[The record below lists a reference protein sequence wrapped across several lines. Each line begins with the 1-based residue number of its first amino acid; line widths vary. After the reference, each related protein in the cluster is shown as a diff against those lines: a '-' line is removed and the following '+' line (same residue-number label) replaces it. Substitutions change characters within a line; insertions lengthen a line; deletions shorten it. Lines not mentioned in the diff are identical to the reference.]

1 MRSMCKWLFAAIL
14 SCATCVCLAE
24 GDPVGGEYLM
34 YWMVD
39 YSGKATDMATQVAE
53 KANAGWINP
62 NRDTANDFNW
72 SRLVAV
78 VDGEKVTVGAAEL
91 ELDSAQNS
99 LKAGSEA
106 NPLVADLSGVSG
118 PITSF
123 AVEFFNYSNGSLS
136 LLGWTESITPDEL
149 VANGM
154 IADFRDPKYPQ
165 ASYAVWSPM
174 EFAAVP
180 EPTSGLLLLIGGALL
195 ALRRRRRAE
204 ANVEG

>member
-39 YSGKATDMATQVAE
+39 YSGKASEMATQVADKTAE
-53 KANAGWINP
+53 GWINP
-62 NRDTANDFNW
+62 NRDTGNDFNW

-91 ELDSAQNS
+91 NS
-99 LKAGSEA
+99 LQAGSTA
-106 NPLVADLSGVSG
+106 DPLVADLSGVSG

-123 AVEFFNYSNGSLS
+123 AVEFFNYNESDGSLS

-195 ALRRRRRAE
+195 ALRRKQRKDI
-204 ANVEG
+204 EG

>member
-1 MRSMCKWLFAAIL
+1 MRSMCKWLLAAIL

-24 GDPVGGEYLM
+24 GDPVGEYLM

-39 YSGKATDMATQVAE
+39 YSGKAGDMVAQVTD
-53 KANAGWINP
+53 KANAGWINQGRNP
-62 NRDTANDFNW
+62 NNDFNW

-78 VDGEKVTVGAAEL
+78 VDGEKKVTVGAAEL
-91 ELDSAQNS
+91 NG
-99 LKAGSEA
+99 LKAGTTD
-106 NPLVADLSGVSG
+106 NPLVADLRGVSG
-118 PITSF
+118 TITSF
-123 AVEFFNYSNGSLS
+123 AVEFFNYNVSDGSLS

-149 VANGM
+149 LAQGK

-165 ASYAVWSPM
+165 ASYDIWSPK

-195 ALRRRRRAE
+195 ALRRKQRKD
-204 ANVEG
+204 VEG

>member
-24 GDPVGGEYLM
+24 GDPVGEYLM

-39 YSGKATDMATQVAE
+39 YAGMASEMATQVEVAE
-53 KANAGWINP
+53 VGGWINP
-62 NRDTANDFNW
+62 NRDKANDFNW

-91 ELDSAQNS
+91 TS
-99 LKAGSEA
+99 LQAGSTTD
-106 NPLVADLSGVSG
+106 PLVADLSGLSG

-123 AVEFFNYSNGSLS
+123 AVEFFNDSNGSLS

-149 VANGM
+149 LAQGK

-165 ASYAVWSPM
+165 ASYDVWSPK

-195 ALRRRRRAE
+195 ALRRKQRKD
-204 ANVEG
+204 VEG

>member
-39 YSGKATDMATQVAE
+39 YSGKASEMATQVADKTAE
-53 KANAGWINP
+53 GWINP
-62 NRDTANDFNW
+62 NRDTGNDFNW

-78 VDGEKVTVGAAEL
+78 VDGEKVTVGAAQL
-91 ELDSAQNS
+91 TGLQ
-99 LKAGSEA
+99 AGSITD
-106 NPLVADLSGVSG
+106 PLVADLRGVSG

-123 AVEFFNYSNGSLS
+123 AVEFFNYSDGSLS

-195 ALRRRRRAE
+195 ALRRKQRKD
-204 ANVEG
+204 VEG

>member
-1 MRSMCKWLFAAIL
+1 MRSMCKWLLAAIL

-39 YSGKATDMATQVAE
+39 YSAKATDMAAQVTD
-53 KANAGWINP
+53 KANAGWINQGRNP
-62 NRDTANDFNW
+62 DNDFNW

-78 VDGEKVTVGAAEL
+78 VDGEKKVTVGAAEL
-91 ELDSAQNS
+91 NGLR
-99 LKAGSEA
+99 AGTTD
-106 NPLVADLSGVSG
+106 NPLVADLRGVSG
-118 PITSF
+118 TITSF

-149 VANGM
+149 LAQGK

-165 ASYAVWSPM
+165 ASYDVWSPK

-195 ALRRRRRAE
+195 ALRRKQRKD
-204 ANVEG
+204 VEG

>member
-24 GDPVGGEYLM
+24 GDPVGEYLM

-39 YSGKATDMATQVAE
+39 YSGKAGDMAAQVTD
-53 KANAGWINP
+53 KANAGWINQGRNP
-62 NRDTANDFNW
+62 NNDFNW

-78 VDGEKVTVGAAEL
+78 VDGEKKVTVGAAEL
-91 ELDSAQNS
+91 KG
-99 LKAGSEA
+99 LKAGTEA
-106 NPLVADLSGVSG
+106 NPLVADLRGVSG

-123 AVEFFNYSNGSLS
+123 AVEFFNYNESDGSLS

-195 ALRRRRRAE
+195 ALRRKQRKDI
-204 ANVEG
+204 EG

>member
-39 YSGKATDMATQVAE
+39 YSGKAGDMVAQVTD
-53 KANAGWINP
+53 KANAGWINQGRNP
-62 NRDTANDFNW
+62 NNDFNW

-78 VDGEKVTVGAAEL
+78 VDGEKKVTVGAAEL
-91 ELDSAQNS
+91 NG
-99 LKAGSEA
+99 LKAGTTD
-106 NPLVADLSGVSG
+106 NPLVADLRGVSG
-118 PITSF
+118 TITSF
-123 AVEFFNYSNGSLS
+123 AVEFFNYNVLDGSLS

-149 VANGM
+149 LAQGK

-195 ALRRRRRAE
+195 ALRRKQRKDI
-204 ANVEG
+204 EG

>member
-1 MRSMCKWLFAAIL
+1 MCKWLFAAIL

-24 GDPVGGEYLM
+24 GDPVGEYLM

-39 YSGKATDMATQVAE
+39 YSGKAGDMAAQVAE
-53 KANAGWINP
+53 KAADGWINLSP
-62 NRDTANDFNW
+62 NTGNDFTANDFNW

-78 VDGEKVTVGAAEL
+78 VNGEKVTVGAAEL
-91 ELDSAQNS
+91 VD
-99 LKAGSEA
+99 LKAGTEA
-106 NPLVADLSGVSG
+106 DPLVADLRGVSG

-149 VANGM
+149 LAQGK

-165 ASYAVWSPM
+165 ASYDVWSPK

-195 ALRRRRRAE
+195 ALRRKQRKD
-204 ANVEG
+204 VEG

>member
-24 GDPVGGEYLM
+24 GDPVGEYLM

-39 YSGKATDMATQVAE
+39 YSGKAGDMATQVADKTAE
-53 KANAGWINP
+53 GWINP
-62 NRDTANDFNW
+62 NRNPDKDFNG

-78 VDGEKVTVGAAEL
+78 VDGEKKVTVGAAEL
-91 ELDSAQNS
+91 NG
-99 LKAGSEA
+99 LKAGTTD
-106 NPLVADLSGVSG
+106 NPLVADLRGVSG
-118 PITSF
+118 AITSF
-123 AVEFFNYSNGSLS
+123 AVEFFNYNVLDGSLS

-149 VANGM
+149 LAQGK

-165 ASYAVWSPM
+165 ASYAVWSPK

-195 ALRRRRRAE
+195 ALRRKQRKD
-204 ANVEG
+204 VEG

>member
-39 YSGKATDMATQVAE
+39 YSGKAGDMATQVADKTAE
-53 KANAGWINP
+53 GWINP
-62 NRDTANDFNW
+62 NRNPDKDFNW

-78 VDGEKVTVGAAEL
+78 VDGEKKVTVGAAEL
-91 ELDSAQNS
+91 NG
-99 LKAGSEA
+99 LKAGTTD
-106 NPLVADLSGVSG
+106 NPLVADLRGVSG
-118 PITSF
+118 TITSF

-195 ALRRRRRAE
+195 ALRRKQRKDI
-204 ANVEG
+204 EG

>member
-39 YSGKATDMATQVAE
+39 YSGKASEMATQVNVAE
-53 KANAGWINP
+53 GGGWINP
-62 NRDTANDFNW
+62 NRNTANDFNW

-91 ELDSAQNS
+91 NKLQ
-99 LKAGSEA
+99 AGSKA
-106 NPLVADLSGVSG
+106 DPLVADLRGVSG

-123 AVEFFNYSNGSLS
+123 AVEFFNYNVLDGSLS

-149 VANGM
+149 LAQGK

-174 EFAAVP
+174 EFTAVP

-195 ALRRRRRAE
+195 ALRRKQRKD
-204 ANVEG
+204 VEG

>member
-24 GDPVGGEYLM
+24 GDPVGEYLM

-39 YSGKATDMATQVAE
+39 YSGELDNMKTQVALKE
-53 KANAGWINP
+53 TEVGGWINP
-62 NRDTANDFNW
+62 KRDKANDFNW

-78 VDGEKVTVGAAEL
+78 VDGEKKVTVGAAEL
-91 ELDSAQNS
+91 TGLQ
-99 LKAGSEA
+99 AGSKTA
-106 NPLVADLSGVSG
+106 PLVADLSGVSG
-118 PITSF
+118 AITSF
-123 AVEFFNYSNGSLS
+123 AVEFFNYNVLDGSLS

-149 VANGM
+149 LAQGK

-195 ALRRRRRAE
+195 ALRRKQRKDI
-204 ANVEG
+204 EG